1 MLCGEL
7 SELSSQFHQMKVPC
21 SVSNRAKASGRRSA
35 MRDRRCAVVAVL
47 AFVLFALALASA
59 SITGSISGVVTDKSG
74 AVVAGATVVATDTLT
89 GVQTTQKTDAKGF
102 YNLPTLAVGTYNLE
116 ISQVGFKTYRQTGL
130 VIDANS
136 ALRVDASLAVGTIS
150 EKIEVS
156 TDSVNVETQNTQ
168 MGEVIEG
175 TKMTSMPLNGRN
187 FIDLLALQPGV
198 SPYQC
203 TSSNCNDSTQGV
215 GVDETTV
222 SGDQTNGTQSV
233 NGGRLG
239 SNGFMVNGADAQEGV
254 HNGAAILP
262 NLDSISEFRIITN
275 NFNAEYGNF
284 SGGQINVVTK
294 SGSNQFHG
302 DLFDFL
308 RNTDF
313 DAANFFAGGT
323 RGDFKQNQFGG
334 IFGGPV
340 KKDKVFFFGDYQ
352 GNRQILG
359 QTQSF
364 AVPTSADRSGNLI
377 DEAGAFAQAV
387 ESGGGI
393 VVGTSAAPS
402 AGYPFGGWA
411 NILSQEL
418 GYTVTPGEPYYYT
431 AASDPYVPAGSGV
444 DCTSGTGAT
453 PCVFPNAVIPMTAW
467 SPVATAT
474 LQYIPAPNA
483 NLPSGAN
490 YQASSYNQNLSDNK
504 FGFRLDAN
512 THFGG
517 LFGYYFFDQFSVTT
531 PYAQGIS
538 FPGFDS
544 SVQGRAQMINLGL
557 TTTINNSTVNDVRLV
572 YLRNRYYG
580 GIPIGGTN
588 VPLNTLGFNTPWN
601 STGGVGAINPA
612 LEGVPSFVFNNYS
625 FGLPQDALRQYNNTY
640 QILDN
645 LTKIIGTHTL
655 QFGGDFHY
663 DQINERN
670 YDDAN
675 GAYTFGGGETGLDFA
690 DFLIGAPDNFTQ
702 ASQQLLDSRD
712 RYFGVYFQDSWRAR
726 PTLTINYGLRYEI
739 MTPWWDTQNKLET
752 VIAGEQ
758 SQTFPTAP
766 TGLVVP
772 GDPHVP
778 RTLAPIQYH
787 NFAPRI
793 GFAYSPDTTDGLL
806 GKLLGG
812 PGKTSIRVGYG
823 LFYSAIE
830 DATGFVEV
838 GDAPYGLY
846 YSSPEPTLL
855 ASPFIDRGTG
865 FSEVGAGP
873 KFPFTFPPANAS
885 PRNPDTAF
893 NWAQATP
900 ISGSDYLYPRDKIPQ
915 VQEFEFS
922 LERQLGSSTVASV
935 SYVGS
940 VGRHLLTFEDSN
952 PGSAALCA
960 QLNNLGASPTC
971 GPFGEDNAY
980 VLPPG
985 VTINSPNAVTV
996 GGVTTVNGT
1005 RQTFGINFGSNPY
1018 MITAVSSSFNSL
1030 QASLKHNDKYSEFL
1044 VAYTYEKS
1052 IDNGSTSFDATNPF
1066 SPGASRA
1073 LSVFDVPQD
1082 LTVSYTVQLPFDRLT
1097 GGAAKRL
1104 TAGWALSGIAIFAK
1118 GEPVQISEPNDDL
1131 SLSGTFADTIDE
1143 PNYANNGS
1151 SLFVNKNPRNQAG
1164 LPYFN
1169 PNYFAPENPGQVG
1182 NVMRRFFIG
1191 PGINNF
1197 DMALLKDTQLT
1208 ESMRVQFRAEAF
1220 NIFNHAQ
1227 FNNPSGNFNNSGAG
1241 GFGFVTSARDPRIMQ
1256 LALKFLF

>member
-1 MLCGEL
+1 
-7 SELSSQFHQMKVPC
+7 
-21 SVSNRAKASGRRSA
+21 
-35 MRDRRCAVVAVL
+35 MRERRCALLAILAVVI
-47 AFVLFALALASA
+47 FASVFSLA

-74 AVVAGATVVATDTLT
+74 AVIAGASVVATDTLT
-89 GVQTTQKTDAKGF
+89 GVTTTVKTDAKGF
-102 YNLPTLAVGTYNLE
+102 YNLPALAIGSYTLE
-116 ISQVGFKTYRQTGL
+116 ITQTGFKTFRTTGL

-136 ALRVDASLAVGTIS
+136 ALRADASLEVGTIS
-150 EKIEVS
+150 EKMEVS
-156 TDSVNVETQNTQ
+156 SDVVHVETQSTQ

-175 TKMTSMPLNGRN
+175 SKMTSVPLNGRS

-203 TSSNCNDSTQGV
+203 TSSNCNDTTQGV
-215 GVDETTV
+215 GADETTV

-233 NGGRLG
+233 NGGRMG

-254 HNGAAILP
+254 HNGAAIIP

-294 SGSNQFHG
+294 SGTNGFHG

-313 DAANFFAGGT
+313 DAANYFAGGA

-334 IFGGPV
+334 TVGGPI

-364 AVPTSADRSGNLI
+364 AVPTDADRTGNLA
-377 DEAGAFAQAV
+377 DEAGSLTGTVA
-387 ESGGGI
+387 
-393 VVGTSAAPS
+393 GTSAAPS
-402 AGYPFGGWA
+402 PGYPYGGWA
-411 NILSQEL
+411 YILSQEL
-418 GYTVTPGEPYYYT
+418 GYTVTPGEPYYT
-431 AASDPYVPAGSGV
+431 AG
-444 DCTSGTGAT
+444 CTSNTA
-453 PCVFPNAVIPMTAW
+453 CVFPNAVIPTSAW
-467 SPVATAT
+467 SPVAKAT
-474 LQYIPAPNA
+474 LKYIPAPNA
-483 NLPSGAN
+483 NLASGAN
-490 YQASSYNQNLSDNK
+490 YEASSYNQHLRDDK
-504 FGFRLDAN
+504 FGIRLDTN
-512 THFGG
+512 THYGT
-517 LFGYYFFDQFSVTT
+517 LFGYYFFDQFNVTT

-544 SVQGRAQMINLGL
+544 SVQGRAEMINLGL

-572 YLRNRYYG
+572 YLRDRYYG
-580 GIPIGGTN
+580 GIPIDGTG
-588 VPLNTLGFNTPWN
+588 VPLTSLGFNTPA
-601 STGGVGAINPA
+601 TPGGIAPITPA

-625 FGLPQDALRQYNNTY
+625 FGLPQDALKQYNNTY
-640 QILDN
+640 QIIDN
-645 LTKIIGTHTL
+645 FTKVVGTHSL

-712 RYFGVYFQDSWRAR
+712 KYLGVYAQDSWRAR
-726 PTLTINYGLRYEI
+726 QTLTINYGLRYEI
-739 MTPWWDTQNKLET
+739 MTPWYDTQNKLET

-758 SQTFPTAP
+758 SRVFPTAP
-766 TGLVVP
+766 EGLVVP
-772 GDPHVP
+772 GDPGVP

-793 GFAYSPDTTDGLL
+793 GFAYSPDTSEGLL
-806 GKLLGG
+806 GKLVGG
-812 PGKTSIRVGYG
+812 PGKTSIRAGYG
-823 LFYSAIE
+823 IFYSAIE

-855 ASPFIDRGTG
+855 ATPFIDRGTG
-865 FSEVGAGP
+865 FSEVTAGP
-873 KFPFTFPPANAS
+873 KFPFTFPPTNAS
-885 PRNPDTAF
+885 PKNPDAAF
-893 NWAQATP
+893 PWAQATP
-900 ISGSDYLYPRDKIPQ
+900 ISGADYLYPHDKIPQ
-915 VQEFEFS
+915 VQQFEFS
-922 LERQLGSSTVASV
+922 LQRQLGSSTVASV
-935 SYVGS
+935 SYVGA

-952 PGSAALCA
+952 PASAALCLSLTA
-960 QLNNLGASPTC
+960 AVLAPGQSPC
-971 GPFGEDNAY
+971 GPYGEDNVYTLAN
-980 VLPPG
+980 G
-985 VTINSPNAVTV
+985 
-996 GGVTTVNGT
+996 TTVNGT
-1005 RQTFGINFGSNPY
+1005 RPTFGINFGSNPY

-1030 QASLKHNDKYSEFL
+1030 QASLKHAQKYANFL

-1066 SPGASRA
+1066 NPRASRA

-1082 LTVSYTVQLPFDRLT
+1082 LTVSYTVQLPFDKLT

-1104 TAGWALSGIAIFAK
+1104 TGGWALSGIAIFAK
-1118 GEPVQISEPNDDL
+1118 GEPVQISEPSDDL

-1143 PNYANNGS
+1143 PSYANNGS
-1151 SLFVNKNPRNQAG
+1151 PLFVNRNPRNQG
-1164 LPYFN
+1164 GQPYFD
-1169 PNYFAPENPGQVG
+1169 PNYFVAEPLGQVG

-1197 DMALLKDTQLT
+1197 DMALLKDTQIT
-1208 ESMRVQFRAEAF
+1208 ESTQLQFRAEAF

-1227 FNNPSGNFNNSGAG
+1227 FNNPSGNFDNSGAG
-1241 GFGFVTSARDPRIMQ
+1241 GFGYVTSARDPRIMQ
-1256 LALKFLF
+1256 LALKLLF

>member
-1 MLCGEL
+1 
-7 SELSSQFHQMKVPC
+7 
-21 SVSNRAKASGRRSA
+21 
-35 MRDRRCAVVAVL
+35 MRERGCNGFFAIVAFVILAVAVSL
-47 AFVLFALALASA
+47 A
-59 SITGSISGVVTDKSG
+59 SITGSVSGVVTDKSG
-74 AVVAGATVVATDTLT
+74 AVVPGASVVAIDTQT
-89 GVQTTQKTDAKGF
+89 GIRTTAKTDAKGF
-102 YNLPTLAVGTYNLE
+102 YSLPALAVATYDLE
-116 ISQVGFKTYRQTGL
+116 ITQVGFKTFRKTGL

-136 ALRVDASLAVGTIS
+136 ALRADAILEIGTIS
-150 EKIEVS
+150 EKMEVS
-156 TDSVNVETQNTQ
+156 SDVVHVETQSTQ

-175 TKMTSMPLNGRN
+175 SKITSVPLNGRS

-203 TSSNCNDSTQGV
+203 TSNNCNDTTQGI
-215 GVDETTV
+215 GADETTV

-233 NGGRLG
+233 NGGRMG

-254 HNGAAILP
+254 HNGAAIIP

-294 SGSNQFHG
+294 SGTNGFHG

-313 DAANFFAGGT
+313 DAANYFAGGA

-334 IFGGPV
+334 TVGGPI
-340 KKDKVFFFGDYQ
+340 KKDKVFFFCDYQ

-364 AVPTSADRSGNLI
+364 AVPTDADRTGNLM
-377 DEAGAFAQAV
+377 DEAGALTGSV
-387 ESGGGI
+387 E
-393 VVGTSAAPS
+393 GTSAAPS

-411 NILSQEL
+411 YILSKEL
-418 GYTVTPGEPYYYT
+418 GYTVTPGEPYYT
-431 AASDPYVPAGSGV
+431 PG
-444 DCTSGTGAT
+444 CTSNTA
-453 PCVFPNAVIPMTAW
+453 CVFPNAVIPMSAW
-467 SPVATAT
+467 SPVAKAT
-474 LQYIPAPNA
+474 LKYIPAPNA
-483 NLPSGAN
+483 NLASGAN
-490 YQASSYNQNLSDNK
+490 YQASAYNQHLRDDK
-504 FGFRLDAN
+504 FGIRLDTN
-512 THFGG
+512 THYGT
-517 LFGYYFFDQFSVTT
+517 LFGYYFFDQFDVTT

-544 SVQGRAQMINLGL
+544 SVQGRSEMINLGL

-572 YLRNRYYG
+572 YLRDRYYG
-580 GIPIGGTN
+580 GIPIGGTG
-588 VPLNTLGFNTPWN
+588 VPLTSLGFNTP
-601 STGGVGAINPA
+601 TTPGGIAPITPA

-625 FGLPQDALRQYNNTY
+625 FGLPQDALKQYNNTY
-640 QILDN
+640 QIIDN
-645 LTKIIGTHTL
+645 FTKVIGTHSL

-712 RYFGVYFQDSWRAR
+712 KYFGLYVQDSWRAR
-726 PTLTINYGLRYEI
+726 QTLTINYGLRYEI
-739 MTPWWDTQNKLET
+739 MTPWYDTQNKLET
-752 VIAGEQ
+752 VIPGEQ
-758 SQTFPTAP
+758 SRVFPTAP
-766 TGLVVP
+766 EGLVVP
-772 GDPHVP
+772 GDPGVP

-793 GFAYSPDTTDGLL
+793 GFAYSPDTSEGLL
-806 GKLLGG
+806 GKLVGG
-812 PGKTSIRVGYG
+812 PGKTSIRAGYG
-823 LFYSAIE
+823 IFYSAIE

-865 FSEVGAGP
+865 FSEVSAGP
-873 KFPFTFPPANAS
+873 KFPFTFPPTNAS

-900 ISGSDYLYPRDKIPQ
+900 ISGADYLYPHDKIPQ
-915 VQEFEFS
+915 VQQFEFS
-922 LERQLGSSTVASV
+922 VQRQIGSSTVASV
-935 SYVGS
+935 SYVGT

-952 PGSAALCA
+952 PANAALCLSLTA
-960 QLNNLGASPTC
+960 AVLAPGQSPC
-971 GPFGEDNAY
+971 GPYGEDNVYTLAN
-980 VLPPG
+980 G
-985 VTINSPNAVTV
+985 
-996 GGVTTVNGT
+996 TTVNGT
-1005 RQTFGINFGSNPY
+1005 RPTFGINFGSNPY

-1030 QASLKHNDKYSEFL
+1030 QASLKHAQKYANFL

-1066 SPGASRA
+1066 NPRASRA

-1082 LTVSYTVQLPFDRLT
+1082 LTVSYTVQLPFDKFA
-1097 GGAAKRL
+1097 GGAPKRL
-1104 TAGWALSGIAIFAK
+1104 TSGWAISGIAIFAK
-1118 GEPVQISEPNDDL
+1118 GEPIQISEPSDDL

-1143 PNYANNGS
+1143 PSYANNGS
-1151 SLFVNKNPRNQAG
+1151 PLFVNRNPRNQAG
-1164 LPYFN
+1164 QPYFN
-1169 PNYFAPENPGQVG
+1169 PNYFVAEPLGQVG

-1197 DMALLKDTQLT
+1197 DMALLKDTQIT
-1208 ESMRVQFRAEAF
+1208 ESTQLQFRAEAF

-1227 FNNPSGNFNNSGAG
+1227 FNNPSGNFDNSGAG
-1241 GFGFVTSARDPRIMQ
+1241 GFGYVTSALNPRIMQ
-1256 LALKFLF
+1256 LALKLIF

>member
-1 MLCGEL
+1 
-7 SELSSQFHQMKVPC
+7 
-21 SVSNRAKASGRRSA
+21 
-35 MRDRRCAVVAVL
+35 MREHRGYGFAIL
-47 AFVLFALALASA
+47 AFVIFASAFSSA

-74 AVVAGATVVATDTLT
+74 AVISGASVVAVDTQT
-89 GVQTTQKTDAKGF
+89 GVRTAAKTDAKGF
-102 YNLPTLAVGTYNLE
+102 YNLPALAIGNYDLE
-116 ISQVGFKTYRQTGL
+116 ISQVGFKTFRTTGL

-136 ALRVDASLAVGTIS
+136 ALRADASLEVGTIN
-150 EKIEVS
+150 EKVEVS
-156 TDSVNVETQNTQ
+156 SDVVHVETQSTQ

-175 TKMTSMPLNGRN
+175 AKMTSVPLNGRS

-203 TSSNCNDSTQGV
+203 TSSNCNDTTQGV
-215 GVDETTV
+215 GADETTV

-233 NGGRLG
+233 NGGRMG

-254 HNGAAILP
+254 HNGAAIIP

-294 SGSNQFHG
+294 SGTNGFHG
-302 DLFDFL
+302 DVFDFL

-313 DAANFFAGGT
+313 DAANFFAGGV

-334 IFGGPV
+334 TIGGPI

-364 AVPTSADRSGNLI
+364 AVPTSADRTGNLM
-377 DEAGAFAQAV
+377 DEAGTLTGTVA
-387 ESGGGI
+387 
-393 VVGTSAAPS
+393 GTSASPS
-402 AGYPFGGWA
+402 PGFPFGGWA
-411 NILSQEL
+411 HILSQEL
-418 GYTVTPGEPYYYT
+418 GYTVTPGKPYY
-431 AASDPYVPAGSGV
+431 APG
-444 DCTSGTGAT
+444 CTSNTA
-453 PCVFPNAVIPMTAW
+453 CVFPNAVIPMSAW
-467 SPVATAT
+467 SPVAKAT
-474 LQYIPAPNA
+474 LKYIPPPNA
-483 NLPSGAN
+483 NLASGAN
-490 YQASSYNQNLSDNK
+490 YEASSFNQHLRDDK
-504 FGFRLDAN
+504 FGIRLDTN
-512 THFGG
+512 THYGT

-531 PYAQGIS
+531 PYAQGIT

-544 SVQGRAQMINLGL
+544 SVQGRAEMINLGL

-572 YLRNRYYG
+572 YLRDRYFG
-580 GIPIGGTN
+580 GIPIGGTG
-588 VPLNTLGFNTPWN
+588 VPLNSLGFNTPWN
-601 STGGVGAINPA
+601 STGGISAINPA

-640 QILDN
+640 QIIDN
-645 LTKIIGTHTL
+645 FTKIVGTHTL

-712 RYFGVYFQDSWRAR
+712 KYFGVYAQDSWRAR

-739 MTPWWDTQNKLET
+739 MTPWYDTQNKLET
-752 VIAGEQ
+752 VIPGEQ
-758 SQTFPTAP
+758 SKVFPTAP
-766 TGLVVP
+766 QGLVVP
-772 GDPHVP
+772 GDPGVP

-793 GFAYSPDTTDGLL
+793 GFAYSPDSTEGLL
-806 GKLLGG
+806 GKLVGG
-812 PGKTSIRVGYG
+812 PGKTSIRAGYG
-823 LFYSAIE
+823 IFYSAIE

-865 FSEVGAGP
+865 FSEVSAGP

-885 PRNPDTAF
+885 PKNPDTSF

-900 ISGSDYLYPRDKIPQ
+900 ISGSDYLYPHDKIPQ
-915 VQEFEFS
+915 VQQFELS
-922 LERQLGSSTVASV
+922 LQRQLGSATVASV
-935 SYVGS
+935 SYVGT

-952 PGSAALCA
+952 PASAALCLSLTA
-960 QLNNLGASPTC
+960 AVLALGQSPC
-971 GPFGEDNAY
+971 GPFGEDNVYTLAN
-980 VLPPG
+980 G
-985 VTINSPNAVTV
+985 
-996 GGVTTVNGT
+996 TTVNGT
-1005 RQTFGINFGSNPY
+1005 RPTFGINFGSNPY

-1030 QASLKHNDKYSEFL
+1030 QVSVKHAQKYANFL

-1066 SPGASRA
+1066 NPRASRA

-1082 LTVSYTVQLPFDRLT
+1082 LTVSYTVQLPFDKFA
-1097 GGAAKRL
+1097 GGAPKRL
-1104 TAGWALSGIAIFAK
+1104 TSGWALSGIAIFAK
-1118 GEPVQISEPNDDL
+1118 GEPVQISEQSDDN

-1143 PNYANNGS
+1143 PDYANNGGP
-1151 SLFVNKNPRNQAG
+1151 LYVNRNPRNQAG
-1164 LPYFN
+1164 QPYFN
-1169 PNYFAPENPGQVG
+1169 PNYFVAEPLGQVG
-1182 NVMRRFFIG
+1182 NVMRRFFTG

-1197 DMALLKDTQLT
+1197 DMALLKDTQIT
-1208 ESMRVQFRAEAF
+1208 ESTQLQFRAEAF

-1227 FNNPSGNFNNSGAG
+1227 FNNPSGNFDNSGTS
-1241 GFGFVTSARDPRIMQ
+1241 GFGYVTSARDPRIMQ
-1256 LALKFLF
+1256 IALKLLF

>member
-1 MLCGEL
+1 M
-7 SELSSQFHQMKVPC
+7 
-21 SVSNRAKASGRRSA
+21 SN
-35 MRDRRCAVVAVL
+35 RRCAVFAVL
-47 AFVLFALALASA
+47 AFVLLALAPASA

-74 AVVAGATVVATDTLT
+74 AVISGASVVATDTLT
-89 GVQTTQKTDAKGF
+89 GVKTSQKTDAKGF
-102 YNLPTLAVGTYNLE
+102 YNLPTLAVGTYDLE
-116 ISQVGFKTYRQTGL
+116 IKQLGFKTYRQTGL

-136 ALRVDASLAVGTIS
+136 AFRVDASLAVGSIN

-156 TDSVNVETQNTQ
+156 TEAAQVETQSTQ

-175 TKMTSMPLNGRN
+175 SKMTSVPLNGRN

-203 TSSNCNDSTQGV
+203 TSSNCNDTTQGV

-294 SGSNQFHG
+294 SGTNQFHG

-313 DAANFFAGGT
+313 DAANFFAGGA

-334 IFGGPV
+334 IFGGPL
-340 KKDKVFFFGDYQ
+340 KKDKIFFFGDYQ

-364 AVPTSADRSGNLI
+364 AVPSAQDRTGNLM
-377 DEAGAFAQAV
+377 DEAGALT
-387 ESGGGI
+387 GT
-393 VVGTSAAPS
+393 VVGSSAPPS
-402 AGYPFGGWA
+402 GPADPFGGWA
-411 NILSQEL
+411 YQLSQEL
-418 GYTVTPGEPYYYT
+418 GYPVYAAGSAQFPNGEPYYT
-431 AASDPYVPAGSGV
+431 PG
-444 DCTSGTGAT
+444 CTSNTA
-453 PCVFPNAVIPMTAW
+453 CVFPNAVIPTSAW

-474 LQYIPAPNA
+474 LQYIQAPNA

-490 YQASSYNQNLSDNK
+490 YEASSYNQHLRDDK
-504 FGFRLDAN
+504 FGIRLDTN
-512 THFGG
+512 THYGA

-531 PYAQGIS
+531 PYAQGIT

-544 SVQGRAQMINLGL
+544 SVQGRAEMINLGL

-572 YLRNRYYG
+572 YLRNRYFG
-580 GIPIGGTN
+580 GIPIGGTG
-588 VPLNTLGFNTPWN
+588 VPLSSLGFNTPWN
-601 STGGVGAINPA
+601 TTGGIGAINPT

-625 FGLPQDALRQYNNTY
+625 FGLPQDALRQFNNTY

-645 LTKIIGTHTL
+645 FTKIVGTHTL
-655 QFGGDFHY
+655 QFGVDFHY

-675 GAYTFGGGETGLDFA
+675 GAYTFDGSETGLDFA
-690 DFLIGAPDNFTQ
+690 DYLIGAPVNFTQ

-712 RYFGVYFQDSWRAR
+712 KYFGVYAQDSWRAR
-726 PTLTINYGLRYEI
+726 QTLTINYGLRYEI

-752 VIAGEQ
+752 VIPGVQ
-758 SQTFPTAP
+758 SKTFPTAP
-766 TGLVVP
+766 EGLLVP
-772 GDPHVP
+772 GDPGVP

-793 GFAYSPDTTDGLL
+793 GFAYAPDTTEGLL
-806 GKLLGG
+806 GKILGG
-812 PGKTSIRVGYG
+812 PGKSSIRVGYG
-823 LFYSAIE
+823 IFYSAIE

-838 GDAPYGLY
+838 GDAPFGLY
-846 YSSPEPTLL
+846 YSSSEPTLL

-865 FSEVGAGP
+865 SSEVSTGP
-873 KFPFTFPPANAS
+873 KFPFTFPPANSS
-885 PRNPDTAF
+885 PKNPDTSF
-893 NWAQATP
+893 NWTQATP
-900 ISGSDYLYPRDKIPQ
+900 LSGSDYLNPHDKIPS

-922 LERQLGSSTVASV
+922 LQRQLGSSTVLSA

-940 VGRHLLTFEDSN
+940 VGRHLLTFEESN
-952 PGSAALCA
+952 PGNQALCLFLSNPA
-960 QLNNLGASPTC
+960 NLSPTSPSTC
-971 GPFGEDNAY
+971 GPFGEDPGPGSPM
-980 VLPPG
+980 VLAPG
-985 VTINSPNAVTV
+985 VTAP
-996 GGVTTVNGT
+996 GYPGVTSFATT
-1005 RQTFGINFGSNPY
+1005 RLLTGLSTPNTDNFISNPY
-1018 MITAVSSSFNSL
+1018 MATVVSSSFNSL
-1030 QASLKHNDKYSEFL
+1030 QVSLKHNEKYANFL

-1052 IDNGSTSFDATNPF
+1052 IDNGSSSFDATNPLN
-1066 SPGASRA
+1066 PRQDRA

-1082 LTVSYTVQLPFDRLT
+1082 LTVSYTVQMPFDKLT

-1104 TAGWALSGIAIFAK
+1104 TAGWALSGITTFAK
-1118 GEPVQISEPNDDL
+1118 GEPVQLMETDDN

-1143 PNYANNGS
+1143 PSYANNGS
-1151 SLFVNKNPRNQAG
+1151 PLFVNKNPRNSAG
-1164 LPYFN
+1164 QPYFN
-1169 PNYFAPENPGQVG
+1169 PNYFVQEPLGQVG
-1182 NVMRRFFIG
+1182 NAMRRYFSG
-1191 PGINNF
+1191 PGLNNF
-1197 DMALLKDTQLT
+1197 DMALLKDTQIT
-1208 ESMRVQFRAEAF
+1208 ESVQAQFRAEAF
-1220 NIFNHAQ
+1220 NVFNHAQ
-1227 FNNPSGNFNNSGAG
+1227 FYNPSGNFNNNVAG
-1241 GFGFVTSARDPRIMQ
+1241 GFGYVTSARDPRIMQ
-1256 LALKFLF
+1256 LALKILF

>member
-1 MLCGEL
+1 
-7 SELSSQFHQMKVPC
+7 
-21 SVSNRAKASGRRSA
+21 
-35 MRDRRCAVVAVL
+35 MRDRRWAVVSVI

-59 SITGSISGVVTDKSG
+59 IITGSISGVVTDKSG
-74 AVVAGATVVATDTLT
+74 AVVSGATVVATETQT
-89 GVQTTQKTDAKGF
+89 GVQTTQKTDSKGF
-102 YNLPTLAVGTYNLE
+102 FNLPTLAVGTYDLE
-116 ISQVGFKTYRQTGL
+116 IKQVGFKTYRQTGL
-130 VIDANS
+130 VINNNS

-156 TDSVNVETQNTQ
+156 TDSVNVETTSTQ
-168 MGEVIEG
+168 MGQVIEG
-175 TKMTSMPLNGRN
+175 SKMTSVPLNGRN
-187 FIDLLALQPGV
+187 YIDLLALQPGV
-198 SPYQC
+198 SPYKNDDT
-203 TSSNCNDSTQGV
+203 TSGV
-215 GVDETTV
+215 GVDPTTL

-254 HNGAAILP
+254 HNGAAVLP

-275 NFNAEYGNF
+275 NFDAEYGNY

-294 SGSNQFHG
+294 SGTNRIHG
-302 DLFDFL
+302 SAFEFL

-313 DAANFFAGGT
+313 DAANFFAGGA

-334 IFGGPV
+334 TVGGPI
-340 KKDKVFFFGDYQ
+340 KKDKIFFFGDYQ
-352 GNRQILG
+352 GNKQILG

-364 AVPTSADRSGNLI
+364 AVPTTQDRSGNLA
-377 DEAGAFAQAV
+377 DEAGALT
-387 ESGGGI
+387 GT

-411 NILSQEL
+411 YQLSQEL
-418 GYTVTPGEPYYYT
+418 TGAPGNVVPGEPYYFPGCT
-431 AASDPYVPAGSGV
+431 TNDP
-444 DCTSGTGAT
+444 TTG
-453 PCVFPNAVIPMTAW
+453 CVFPNAFIPSSAI

-474 LQYIPAPNA
+474 LQYIPTPNA

-490 YQASSYNQNLSDNK
+490 YQASSFNQNLTDNK
-504 FGFRLDAN
+504 FGIRLDAN
-512 THFGG
+512 THYGTF
-517 LFGYYFFDQFSVTT
+517 FGYYFFDQFSVTT
-531 PYAQGIS
+531 PYAQGIT

-544 SVQGRAQMINLGL
+544 SVQGRAQMVNLGL

-580 GIPIGGTN
+580 GIPIGGTG
-588 VPLNTLGFNTPWN
+588 VPLASLGFNTPWN
-601 STGGVGAINPA
+601 STGGVGPINPA

-640 QILDN
+640 QVLDN
-645 LTKIIGTHTL
+645 FTKIIGTHTL
-655 QFGGDFHY
+655 QFGADFHY

-670 YDDAN
+670 FDDAN

-690 DFLIGAPDNFTQ
+690 DYLIGAPDNFTQ

-712 RYFGVYFQDSWRAR
+712 IYFRAYFQDSWRAR

-752 VIAGEQ
+752 VIPGQQ
-758 SQTFPTAP
+758 SLTFPTAP
-766 TGLVVP
+766 TGLLVP
-772 GDPHVP
+772 GDPGVP
-778 RTLAPIQYH
+778 RTLAPIRYG

-793 GFAYSPDTTDGLL
+793 GLAYSPDTTDGLL
-806 GKLLGG
+806 GKILGG

-823 LFYSAIE
+823 IFFSAIE

-865 FSEVGAGP
+865 FSEVSAGP
-873 KFPFTFPPANAS
+873 KFPFTFPPSNAS
-885 PRNPDTAF
+885 PKNPDTTF

-900 ISGSDYLYPRDKIPQ
+900 ISGSDYLYPHDKIPQ
-915 VQEFEFS
+915 VQQFEFS
-922 LERQLGSSTVASV
+922 LERQLGSSTVAAV
-935 SYVGS
+935 SYVGT

-952 PGSAALCA
+952 PGSAALCNA
-960 QLNNLGASPTC
+960 LNNLGATPTC
-971 GPFGEDNAY
+971 GQFGEDNAY
-980 VLPPG
+980 TLPPG

-1005 RQTFGINFGSNPY
+1005 RETFGIHFGSNPY

-1052 IDNGSTSFDATNPF
+1052 IDNGSTSFDATNPCN
-1066 SPGASRA
+1066 PALSRA

-1082 LTVSYTVQLPFDRLT
+1082 LTVSYTVQFPFDRFA
-1097 GGAAKRL
+1097 GRAPKKL

-1118 GEPVQISEPNDDL
+1118 GEPVQISEPNDDN
-1131 SLSGTFADTIDE
+1131 SLSGTFAATIDE
-1143 PNYANNGS
+1143 PSYANNGS
-1151 SLFVNKNPRNQAG
+1151 SLFVNKNPRNSAG
-1164 LPYFN
+1164 QPYFN
-1169 PNYFAPENPGQVG
+1169 PNYFVAEPVGEVG
-1182 NVMRRFFIG
+1182 NVMRRYFSG
-1191 PGINNF
+1191 PGIYNF
-1197 DMALLKDTQLT
+1197 DMALLKDTQVT
-1208 ESMRVQFRAEAF
+1208 ESFRVQFRAEAF

>member
-1 MLCGEL
+1 M
-7 SELSSQFHQMKVPC
+7 
-21 SVSNRAKASGRRSA
+21 SN
-35 MRDRRCAVVAVL
+35 RRCAVFSVL
-47 AFVLFALALASA
+47 VFVLFAVALASA
-59 SITGSISGVVTDKSG
+59 GITGSISGVVTDKSG
-74 AVVAGATVVATDTLT
+74 AVISGASVTATDILT

-116 ISQVGFKTYRQTGL
+116 IKQVGFKTYLQTGL

-136 ALRVDASLAVGTIS
+136 ALRVDASLAIGSIN

-156 TDSVNVETQNTQ
+156 TEAAQVETQSTQ

-175 TKMTSMPLNGRN
+175 SKITSVPLNGRS
-187 FIDLLALQPGV
+187 FMGLLALQPGV

-203 TSSNCNDSTQGV
+203 TSSNCNDTTNGI
-215 GVDETTV
+215 GADETSV

-294 SGSNQFHG
+294 SGTNQFHG
-302 DLFDFL
+302 DVFDFL

-334 IFGGPV
+334 TIGGPI

-352 GNRQILG
+352 GNKQILG

-364 AVPTSADRSGNLI
+364 AVPTAQDRMGNLA
-377 DEAGAFAQAV
+377 DEAGALT
-387 ESGGGI
+387 
-393 VVGTSAAPS
+393 GTV
-402 AGYPFGGWA
+402 AGVNWA
-411 NILSQEL
+411 NTLSTEL
-418 GYTVTPGEPYYYT
+418 TGVQGNVADGEPYYF
-431 AASDPYVPAGSGV
+431 PG
-444 DCTSGTGAT
+444 CTFTGTN
-453 PCVFPNAVIPMTAW
+453 PCVFPNATIPTTAW
-467 SPVATAT
+467 SPVALAT
-474 LQYIPAPNA
+474 LKYIQAPNA
-483 NLPSGAN
+483 NLPNGAN
-490 YQASSYNQNLSDNK
+490 YQASSYNQHLTDNK
-504 FGFRLDAN
+504 FGLRLDTN
-512 THFGG
+512 THYGT

-531 PYAQGIS
+531 PYAQGIT

-544 SVQGRAQMINLGL
+544 GVQGRAEMINLGL

-572 YLRNRYYG
+572 YLRDRYFG
-580 GIPIGGTN
+580 GIPIGGTG
-588 VPLNTLGFNTPWN
+588 VPLTSLGFEAP
-601 STGGVGAINPA
+601 SGTGANFNGGIAPINPA
-612 LEGVPSFVFNNYS
+612 LEGVPSFVFNNYN
-625 FGLPQDALRQYNNTY
+625 FGLPQDALRQFNNTY
-640 QILDN
+640 QIIDN
-645 LTKIIGTHTL
+645 FTKIVGTHTL

-675 GAYTFGGGETGLDFA
+675 GAYTFDGSETGLDFA
-690 DFLIGAPDNFTQ
+690 DYLIGAPVNFTQ

-712 RYFGVYFQDSWRAR
+712 KYFGVYAQDSWRAR

-739 MTPWWDTQNKLET
+739 MTPWYDTQNKLET
-752 VIAGEQ
+752 VIPGEQ
-758 SQTFPTAP
+758 SRVFPTAP
-766 TGLVVP
+766 LGLVVP
-772 GDPHVP
+772 GDPGVP

-793 GFAYSPDTTDGLL
+793 GFAYAPDVTEGLL
-806 GKLLGG
+806 GKIFGG
-812 PGKTSIRVGYG
+812 PGKTSIRAGYG
-823 LFYSAIE
+823 IFYSAIE

-855 ASPFIDRGTG
+855 ATPFIDRGTG
-865 FSEVGAGP
+865 LNRGQ
-873 KFPFTFPPANAS
+873 KFPFTFPPTNVS
-885 PRNPDTAF
+885 PKNPDTSF
-893 NWAQATP
+893 NWTQATP
-900 ISGSDYLYPRDKIPQ
+900 ISGADYLYPHNKIPQ
-915 VQEFEFS
+915 VQQFEFS
-922 LERQLGSSTVASV
+922 LQRQLGSATVMSA

-952 PGSAALCA
+952 PASAALCLSLNALLPSNA
-960 QLNNLGASPTC
+960 QC
-971 GPFGEDNAY
+971 GPFGEDNTY
-980 VLPPG
+980 TLTNG
-985 VTINSPNAVTV
+985 
-996 GGVTTVNGT
+996 TTVNGT
-1005 RQTFGINFGSNPY
+1005 RPTFGSNFGSNPY

-1030 QASLKHNDKYSEFL
+1030 QVSVKHTEKYANFL

-1052 IDNGSTSFDATNPF
+1052 IDNGSSSFDATNPF
-1066 SPGASRA
+1066 NPRQSRA

-1082 LTVSYTVQLPFDRLT
+1082 LTVSYTVQLPFDKLT
-1097 GGAAKRL
+1097 GGRGKRI
-1104 TAGWALSGIAIFAK
+1104 TGGWALSGITIFAK
-1118 GEPVQISEPNDDL
+1118 GEPIQLSETDDN
-1131 SLSGTFADTIDE
+1131 SLSGTFADTIDV
-1143 PNYANNGS
+1143 PSYNPGNGP
-1151 SLFVNKNPRNQAG
+1151 LFINKNPRNSAG
-1164 LPYFN
+1164 QPYFN
-1169 PNYFAPENPGQVG
+1169 PNYFQTEPLGQVG
-1182 NVMRRFFIG
+1182 NAMRRFFSG

-1197 DMALLKDTQLT
+1197 DMALLKDTQIT
-1208 ESMRVQFRAEAF
+1208 ERTSVQFRAEAF

-1227 FNNPSGNFNNSGAG
+1227 FNNPSGDINNSGAG

-1256 LALKFLF
+1256 LALKVLF